1 MISGADSERELEN
14 WMNATGIRI
23 TRIQNESVFEKRPR
37 LNGFFGGV
45 GGIGLCSSSSYCK
58 LAIYGR

>member
-1 MISGADSERELEN
+1 
-14 WMNATGIRI
+14 MNATGIRI
-23 TRIQNESVFEKRPR
+23 TRIQNESVLEKRPR

-45 GGIGLCSSSSYCK
+45 GGIGLCSSYNYCK